1 MRLLLFENKMISSEK
16 TQIKH
21 GKKSQY
27 HSGVIAHEPRNIACL
42 VTYQVVARIGW
53 IFKTE
58 TVIMPVVLD
67 TCIPS
72 GLLRGFLPVLNR
84 IGTSLFPLLVAPF
97 VSRTKSIRWILA
109 GTTTGL
115 AVCFAVL
122 SVAWSRLATNQP
134 VFLAIMFLCIYG
146 VFSAIN
152 GCNQLLVATLQG
164 RLISAGRRGRVLV
177 LSVTS
182 GSVFA
187 IIAALYAL
195 GPWLQDP
202 HGFVKIFAATSFFF
216 FAAATIPFFFK
227 EPESVLAEECDK
239 TPVSVRQHSFWKLLS
254 HDNALVR
261 LSIVAA
267 SFSAAIILFPHYQA
281 FARERFGVASHS
293 LLTWI
298 IVQNIATGLAS
309 LVVGPLADQRGNRV
323 VLIGLLGC
331 CAGTPLFVAGLSM
344 CSLPVGIKW
353 FWLAYV
359 PLGLNPIMLRIISN
373 YALELAPTVSL
384 QPRYVSLVGGA
395 LAIPF
400 ILSPFIGWGIDV
412 LGGVPF
418 FIAGAVFIAFGTL
431 IAVGLPEPRKIR
443 LDIEKSEN

>member
-1 MRLLLFENKMISSEK
+1 
-16 TQIKH
+16 
-21 GKKSQY
+21 
-27 HSGVIAHEPRNIACL
+27 
-42 VTYQVVARIGW
+42 
-53 IFKTE
+53 
-58 TVIMPVVLD
+58 
-67 TCIPS
+67 
-72 GLLRGFLPVLNR
+72 
-84 IGTSLFPLLVAPF
+84 
-97 VSRTKSIRWILA
+97 
-109 GTTTGL
+109 
-115 AVCFAVL
+115 
-122 SVAWSRLATNQP
+122 
-134 VFLAIMFLCIYG
+134 
-146 VFSAIN
+146 
-152 GCNQLLVATLQG
+152 
-164 RLISAGRRGRVLV
+164 LV

-187 IIAALYAL
+187 IVAALFAL

-431 IAVGLPEPRKIR
+431 IAVGLPEPRKSQF
-443 LDIEKSEN
+443 DIEKSKN

>member
-16 TQIKH
+16 NQIKH

-27 HSGVIAHEPRNIACL
+27 HSGVVAHEPRNIACL

-67 TCIPS
+67 TCVPS

-97 VSRTKSIRWILA
+97 VSRTKSIRLLIA

-115 AVCFAVL
+115 ALCFAVL

-134 VFLAIMFLCIYG
+134 VFLAITFLCIYG

-164 RLISAGRRGRVLV
+164 RLITAGRRGRVLV

-187 IIAALYAL
+187 IIAALFAL

-216 FAAATIPFFFK
+216 FLAATIPFFFK
-227 EPESVLAEECDK
+227 EPKNVLAEECNK
-239 TPVSVRQHSFWKLLS
+239 TAVSVHQHSFWKLFS
-254 HDNALVR
+254 NDIALVR

-281 FARERFGVASHS
+281 FARERFGVATHS

-309 LVVGPLADQRGNRV
+309 LVVGPLADHRGNRV

-331 CAGTPLFVAGLSM
+331 CTGTPLFVAGLSM
-344 CSLPVGIKW
+344 CSLPSGIQL

-373 YALELAPTVSL
+373 YALELAPTVAL

-395 LAIPF
+395 LAMPF
-400 ILSPFIGWGIDV
+400 ILSPFVGWGIDV

-418 FIAGAVFIAFGTL
+418 FIAGAVFIAFGTM
-431 IAVGLPEPRKIR
+431 IAVGLPEPRKSL
-443 LDIEKSEN
+443 LDIEKSKN